1 MKNQY
6 ALPVVAVSLLAASCV
21 IETPPPGQGPGYGG
35 GYPANNWNNHHRPDY
50 NGGYNRPNYNPN
62 PNYGAGN
69 ASTYRAAGLKQGQ
82 SDRARGQSYDPS
94 RYFGTVPPQF
104 QNAFAGGYSSGYGQ
118 MSQALNDKYYQGGS
132 VSGAG
137 DFQRGLSY
145 DPSRYAATVPNEY
158 RNDFSRG
165 YANGWRSAGG
175 R

>member
-1 MKNQY
+1 MKIQD
-6 ALPVVAVSLLAASCV
+6 ALPVVALSLLTASCV
-21 IETPPPGQGPGYGG
+21 IETPPPGYGG
-35 GYPANNWNNHHRPDY
+35 GYPNPNW
-50 NGGYNRPNYNPN
+50 GGNPNRPNYNGGYDR
-62 PNYGAGN
+62 PNYNPKPNFGAN
-69 ASTYRAAGLKQGQ
+69 NSSTYRAAGLKQGQ

-104 QNAFAGGYSSGYGQ
+104 RNAFSGGYSSGYGQ
-118 MSQALNDKYYQGGS
+118 MAQALNEKYYQGGS

-145 DPSRYAATVPNEY
+145 DPSRYAATVPNQY
-158 RNDFSRG
+158 RDDFSRG